1 MTNPRHPSSVHCRE
15 DAMDDSTPQIQEDKV
30 PDVFGDEA
38 QVLPGPQGAGSL
50 SQTPDSSITSQAK
63 AGAVQST
70 PSGARSR
77 WGGLVRDV
85 VGTILPAVL
94 IALLIHVFL
103 AQATRVYGQSMQ
115 PNLHTNERLV
125 VEKLGYRFHGPRR
138 GDVVV
143 LHDPSGGSEL
153 LIKRVIGLPGERVT
167 IADGRVFID
176 GVELEEPYLD
186 QETEGSGRSWMVPP
200 LQVFVMGDNRQA
212 SRDSRSFGTVGR
224 DQIIGRALFRY
235 WPLDQ
240 IDILN

>member
-1 MTNPRHPSSVHCRE
+1 MDDPIQQIRE
-15 DAMDDSTPQIQEDKV
+15 DE
-30 PDVFGDEA
+30 G
-38 QVLPGPQGAGSL
+38 QVLPVPQDAGSL
-50 SQTPDSSITSQAK
+50 PVAPDSSISVESGAAQPTGV
-63 AGAVQST
+63 AGAAR
-70 PSGARSR
+70 ARSR
-77 WGGLVRDV
+77 WGGLIRDV

-115 PNLHTNERLV
+115 PSLHTDERLV
-125 VEKLGYRFHGPRR
+125 VEKLSYRFHGPRR

-176 GVELEEPYLD
+176 GVEIEEPYLD
-186 QETEGSGRSWMVPP
+186 QETEGSGRSWLVPP

-212 SRDSRSFGTVGR
+212 SRDSRSFGPIGR